1 MVSRTKKF
9 RGSRTHGKGKKHG
22 RGHGDRGGTGNAGL
36 HKHKFKWMVKY
47 DPDHFGR
54 HGFVRQPYP
63 RKLKLTINLGEI
75 EERFDEFA
83 ARGAVKQEERV
94 CIVDLTKLGYDKLLG
109 GGRIGRPL
117 RVLVGEASREAVTK
131 VTKAGGEVAKGPE
144 IVE

>member
-1 MVSRTKKF
+1 
-9 RGSRTHGKGKKHG
+9 
-22 RGHGDRGGTGNAGL
+22 
-36 HKHKFKWMVKY
+36 MVKY

-63 RKLKLTINLGEI
+63 QKLKSTINLGEI

-83 ARGAVKQEERV
+83 ARGVVEQEGKV
-94 CIVDLTKLGYDKLLG
+94 STVDLTKLGYDKLLG

-117 RVLVGEASREAVTK
+117 RILVGEASREAVTK